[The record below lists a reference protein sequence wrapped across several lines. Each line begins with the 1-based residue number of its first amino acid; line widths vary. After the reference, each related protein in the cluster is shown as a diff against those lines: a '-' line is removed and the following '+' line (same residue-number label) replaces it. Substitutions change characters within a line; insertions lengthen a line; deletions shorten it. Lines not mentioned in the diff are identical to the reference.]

1 VNDPIP
7 APEAA
12 AVTVTSPPSSMQGAR
27 IAGVLLLV
35 NAALVVVDNVLMP
48 SAKGVPSSVVPAV
61 IDVLIGASLVRG
73 DKKYLN
79 WAIVRAIGGAVIWTA
94 LSLANGERFVAAL
107 QVLVSASLLGLLLGQ
122 PGRARIV
129 AACVAFGLY
138 GLVEVAGV
146 VTVTTGFNPIASTTM
161 QLSGELEREPAGT
174 VHGVAFDYALTA
186 PNANWHLYKTEVMHQ
201 NNAAADRW
209 LVRPD
214 LDAHLLVIAEQ
225 LEPGMTLELK
235 NLSKVILDNV
245 RKSSPDVVVL
255 EDGLMT
261 NREGW
266 LLRYTATTSGLPAEF
281 YVGLYARGRNVV
293 QVQGFAAKKSFA
305 AARPD
310 LERAV
315 ASVELP
321 KD

>member
-1 VNDPIP
+1 
-7 APEAA
+7 
-12 AVTVTSPPSSMQGAR
+12 MQGAR

-35 NAALVVVDNVLMP
+35 NAALVVVENVVMP
-48 SAKGVPSSVVPAV
+48 SAKGATNGVVPAV

-73 DKKYLN
+73 DRKYLN
-79 WAIVRAIGGAVIWTA
+79 WAIVRAVGGAVIWTA
-94 LSLANGERFVAAL
+94 LSLANGERFMAAM
-107 QVLVSASLLGLLLGQ
+107 QVLVSASLLGLLVGQ
-122 PGRARIV
+122 PGRARSA
-129 AACVAFGLY
+129 AACLAFGLY

-146 VTVTTGFNPIASTTM
+146 VSLTTGFNPIASTTM

-186 PNANWHLYKTEVMHQ
+186 PTTSWHLYKAEVMHQ
-201 NNAAADRW
+201 NNPSADRW

-235 NLSKVILDNV
+235 NLSKAVVDNV
-245 RKSSPDVVVL
+245 RKAAPDLVVL
-255 EDGLMT
+255 EDGPMT
-261 NREGW
+261 DREGW
-266 LLRYTATTSGLPAEF
+266 LLRYKATTSGLAAEF

-293 QVQGFAAKKSFA
+293 QVQGFAAQKSFA

-315 ASVELP
+315 ASLELP